1 MRNTIADLR
10 LANAE
15 SERMRLRFAFEM
27 EQMRKEQHLLKTCQ
41 QEGVA
46 LLQQLVQ
53 RICGVAEN

>member
-1 MRNTIADLR
+1 MRTTIADLR

-27 EQMRKEQHLLKTCQ
+27 EQMRKEQDELKTCQ

-53 RICGVAEN
+53 RICGN

>member
-1 MRNTIADLR
+1 MRSTIADLR

-15 SERMRLRFAFEM
+15 SERMRLQFAFVM
-27 EQMRKEQHLLKTCQ
+27 EQMRKQQDELKKFQ

-53 RICGVAEN
+53 RICGS